1 MNHRQKCQRF
11 PHQKFPHRES
21 VLVLVLVLEARQ
33 KCQKCHRQKYQK
45 LILRQLNNGG
55 LLYHS

>member
-1 MNHRQKCQRF
+1 MNHRQKYQRF

-21 VLVLVLVLEARQ
+21 VLVLVLEARQ

-45 LILRQLNNGG
+45 LILR
-55 LLYHS
+55 

>member
-1 MNHRQKCQRF
+1 MNHRQKYQRF

-45 LILRQLNNGG
+45 LILR
-55 LLYHS
+55 